1 MSKEKSSTT
10 RLGIFVTL
18 ATIIFIIVVYNIGN
32 KQSLFGSTFKITSVF
47 NNVNGL
53 QKGNNV
59 RYSGINVGTVD
70 NISFLSDS
78 TLRVEMTLDKKI
90 QSFLKKDAI
99 ASIGTDGLV
108 GNMIVN
114 ISPGSGMDQIVEDG
128 DQISSYTR
136 IEAENMLT
144 TLGQTTDNIALLTL
158 NLLEIAE
165 KINSGQGSLFTLIND
180 SIMAADLKRA
190 VTNLKI
196 STQNMNTLSGQFR
209 SSIEEVTQGKGVLG
223 YLLKDTTFEDQ
234 LNHLYSNLDTLIT
247 TRTTPILDNLER
259 SSLDISATTNK
270 LKNII
275 QDLDLNQGL
284 TGTLLYDSAAAED
297 LIQTLENLNEGTDR
311 FNQNME
317 ALKHNFLFRKYFKK
331 QERALKKLPDQ
342 KATSSD

>member
-1 MSKEKSSTT
+1 MSKEKSRTT

-78 TLRVEMTLDKKI
+78 TLRVIMTLDKKI
-90 QSFLKKDAI
+90 QPFLKKNAI

-114 ISPGSGMDQIVEDG
+114 ISPGSGTDQVVEDG

-136 IEAENMLT
+136 IEAENMLN

-165 KINSGQGSLFTLIND
+165 KINSGEGSLFRLIND
-180 SIMAADLKRA
+180 SIMATDLKRA
-190 VTNLKI
+190 VSNLRI
-196 STQNMNTLSGQFR
+196 TTQNINTLSSQFR
-209 SSIEEVTQGKGVLG
+209 SSIEEVVQGKGVLG
-223 YLLKDTTFEDQ
+223 YLLHDTTFEGQ
-234 LNHLYSNLDTLIT
+234 LNQLYSNLDTLIT
-247 TRTTPILDNLER
+247 TRTTPILNNLER
-259 SSLDISATTNK
+259 SSLDIAVTTNK

-275 QDLDLNQGL
+275 QDLNLNHGL
-284 TGTLLYDSAAAED
+284 TGKLLYDTAAAED
-297 LIQTLENLNEGTDR
+297 LIQILDNLNQGTNR

-331 QERALKKLPDQ
+331 QEKQLKKFDKPP
-342 KATSSD
+342 ASSD